1 MSSPTSLSCLPATNF
16 WTETEDQ
23 ILRSSVLDQADEET
37 IDWHRVAAQLPGRTN
52 KDSRKRWVYS
62 LFPTLNKGTWTERE
76 NDLLQ
81 EGVRI
86 HGTRWSLIARVV
98 QTRNPD
104 QCSRRWH
111 EVLKPFIDRSSRWTL
126 YEDDMLRKAVYTHG
140 RRWIEIVERYFPHRT
155 PNTTRS

>member
-81 EGVRI
+81 EG
-86 HGTRWSLIARVV
+86 
-98 QTRNPD
+98 
-104 QCSRRWH
+104 
-111 EVLKPFIDRSSRWTL
+111 
-126 YEDDMLRKAVYTHG
+126 DDMLRKAVYTHG

-155 PNTTRS
+155 PNTTRSRLV